1 MQKTFFHEN
10 GTLLSR
16 TFLQEKHVYEHNRV
30 PETPFYDYRQG
41 IPEDHSQK
49 KEEQMCATDGN
60 SGKYDVFLWKWICE
74 VFYQYPGVSH
84 KYRRSGSF

>member
-30 PETPFYDYRQG
+30 PETPFYAYRQG
-41 IPEDHSQK
+41 IPEDHIQK
-49 KEEQMCATDGN
+49 KEEWM
-60 SGKYDVFLWKWICE
+60 E
-74 VFYQYPGVSH
+74 
-84 KYRRSGSF
+84 

>member
-16 TFLQEKHVYEHNRV
+16 TFLQEKHVHEHNKV
-30 PETPFYDYRQG
+30 PETPFYAYRQD

-49 KEEQMCATDGN
+49 KEEWMYATDGN
-60 SGKYDVFLWKWICE
+60 SGKCDAFL
-74 VFYQYPGVSH
+74 
-84 KYRRSGSF
+84 